1 MSGSAR
7 IFIDDH
13 GSLTCKSG
21 SKSTDNFWKR
31 SILSGES
38 ASMLAELHILE
49 QTGTGAV
56 DIERS
61 SRGRRDGQERLNKG
75 WQTSTCTERM
85 KIEMLPGFCYEH
97 GLQR

>member
-13 GSLTCKSG
+13 GSLTCKWG
-21 SKSTDNFWKR
+21 SKSSDNLWKR

-38 ASMLAELHILE
+38 ASMLAELLISE
-49 QTGTGAV
+49 QPGTGAI

-61 SRGRRDGQERLNKG
+61 SGGSRDRARASQ
-75 WQTSTCTERM
+75 
-85 KIEMLPGFCYEH
+85 
-97 GLQR
+97 